1 MWRLSWFLI
10 YLVFVLLLTSVTTV
24 MLYVLGVCHQSN
36 GGLVFLLLLLYDLS
50 VLALSFMITPFFDNA
65 KVKCVSSMLII
76 AFPVSNSIQSYRT
89 CKFVDKLLSFLF
101 FFHFSFF
108 IFHFFSKACRGIRW
122 YVDVVFELVL
132 LHSSCYWRFDRVV
145 RLLDAGLHLSDRIR
159 SGNGQS
165 SYPWIDERMKLI
177 LSMIWMQILLLEMN
191 SGGVNYETL
200 WVGPGLPIAGSYIML
215 SIDIVLYML
224 LAFYLDNVLP
234 SNSCFHCRRY

>member
-101 FFHFSFF
+101 FFSFF
-108 IFHFFSKACRGIRW
+108 IFHFSFFFKSLQGYSVVCRR
-122 YVDVVFELVL
+122 
-132 LHSSCYWRFDRVV
+132 RFWTC
-145 RLLDAGLHLSDRIR
+145 STTF
-159 SGNGQS
+159 
-165 SYPWIDERMKLI
+165 K
-177 LSMIWMQILLLEMN
+177 LLLAIRPGRTSTGCWASSLRQDSLWEWTKFVSLN
-191 SGGVNYETL
+191 WWENEVDLIDDLNADFALGDEFRGSQLRDSVGRSWITYRRIVHHAQHRHCPLHASGL
-200 WVGPGLPIAGSYIML
+200 L
-215 SIDIVLYML
+215 SRQC
-224 LAFYLDNVLP
+224 
-234 SNSCFHCRRY
+234 STE